1 MTDVK
6 IFNSPKFGG
15 FRAMRNE
22 KDEPLFCLND
32 VCDALGLS
40 ISNVLARLELA
51 PYTYQERLNQGY
63 RLGCDIYGCIEK
75 EDCVLVTFTHFFSNT
90 KTFGRTYLTN
100 IGHSIKK
107 GTYIL

>member
-1 MTDVK
+1 MKVDYY
-6 IFNSPKFGG
+6 KFEC
-15 FRAMRNE
+15 RI
-22 KDEPLFCLND
+22 PY
-32 VCDALGLS
+32 
-40 ISNVLARLELA
+40 RLEEVHGTLKEA
-51 PYTYQERLNQGY
+51 KYAYLGRLNQGY

>member
-1 MTDVK
+1 MNTMKMNMKVDYY
-6 IFNSPKFGG
+6 KFEC
-15 FRAMRNE
+15 RI
-22 KDEPLFCLND
+22 PY
-32 VCDALGLS
+32 
-40 ISNVLARLELA
+40 RLEEVHGTLKEA
-51 PYTYQERLNQGY
+51 KSAYLERLNQGY